1 MMKGVLLDD
10 GYGLRVEPVRLG
22 NGLIASGLVL
32 GNIDYQRCRM
42 IIEAQKGEFKEFPT
56 LGFGIDNYLKSAG
69 ATNRQQFITE
79 LTKELKS
86 DGMATAKVTVGN
98 DLSQFEIEL

>member
-1 MMKGVLLDD
+1 MNGILLNDNYD
-10 GYGLRVEPVRLG
+10 LKIEPVRLA
-22 NGLIASGLVL
+22 NGLIASGLVV

-56 LGFGIDNYLKSAG
+56 LGFGIDNYLKSV
-69 ATNRQQFITE
+69 TQQKRQQFATD

-86 DGMATAKVTVGN
+86 DGMATVKVIVGD

>member
-1 MMKGVLLDD
+1 MNGILLDD
-10 GYGLRVEPVRLG
+10 NYGLKIEPVRLQ
-22 NGLIASGLVL
+22 NGLIAKGMVV

-42 IIEAQKGEFKEFPT
+42 IVEAQKGEFKEFPT
-56 LGFGIDNYLKSAG
+56 LGFGIDNYLKSV
-69 ATNRQQFITE
+69 TVQKQRQFVTE

-98 DLSQFEIEL
+98 GLSQFEITL

>member
-1 MMKGVLLDD
+1 MNGIMLVDNYDLEI
-10 GYGLRVEPVRLG
+10 EPVRLA
-22 NGLIASGLVL
+22 NGLIASGLVI

-56 LGFGIDNYLKSAG
+56 LGFGIDNYLKSV
-69 ATNRQQFITE
+69 TSQKRQQFITE

-86 DGMATAKVTVGN
+86 DGMTTIKVIVGD

>member
-1 MMKGVLLDD
+1 MNGILLNDNYD
-10 GYGLRVEPVRLG
+10 LKIEPVRLA
-22 NGLIASGLVL
+22 NGLIASGLVV

-56 LGFGIDNYLKSAG
+56 LGFGIDNYLKSV
-69 ATNRQQFITE
+69 TQQKRQQFATD
-79 LTKELKS
+79 LTKEIKS
-86 DGMATAKVTVGN
+86 DVMATVKVIVGD

>member
-1 MMKGVLLDD
+1 MNGILTDSNYNLKIV
-10 GYGLRVEPVRLG
+10 PVRLA
-22 NGLIASGLVL
+22 NGLIASGLVV

-56 LGFGIDNYLKSAG
+56 LGFGIDNYLKSV
-69 ATNRQQFITE
+69 TQQKRQQFITE

-86 DGMATAKVTVGN
+86 DGMTTVKVTVGD
-98 DLSQFEIEL
+98 DLSQFKIEL

>member
-1 MMKGVLLDD
+1 MNGILINDN
-10 GYGLRVEPVRLG
+10 YELRIEPVRLT
-22 NGLIASGLVL
+22 NGLIALGLVF
-32 GNIDYQRCRM
+32 GNIDYQRCQM

-56 LGFGIDNYLKSAG
+56 LGFGIDSYLKS
-69 ATNRQQFITE
+69 TSIQKRQQFITE

-86 DGMATAKVTVGN
+86 DGMTTAKVTVGN